1 MEAYFTKYAR
11 QFSREKKKK
20 KKEYARQ
27 NQKSEPSP
35 WIQPDACN
43 YFLLS

>member
-11 QFSREKKKK
+11 QFSRKKK
-20 KKEYARQ
+20 KKESARQ